1 MYAQLSSC
9 VSDRKRVSRS
19 SRRLRA
25 ARKGNIVVLTAVLM
39 VVMLGMVAFA
49 VDVGYMYTL
58 QTQLS
63 RSVDAA
69 ALAGAGVLVDGQSA
83 AEAEALEYLV
93 RNPVGSSITA
103 VDEARL
109 EAAKAQFLSEHGQH
123 LKLASGEWDPTTR
136 SFKPGGATP
145 STMQVALTYPHQPLF
160 FGRLLGRDDFT
171 IHAESVAMYQPRD
184 IVVVLDYS
192 GSMNDDS
199 TFAAYSTLGRAAVD
213 ANLWQIYQELGSP
226 VYGNLQFEPDW
237 LTVPGAPP
245 TSSSKPQIHVQYQ
258 RTAVY
263 VTSTKTL
270 QHVKLVFTDG
280 SSKTFSG
287 LSGTSGTFSNSNK
300 QINKVYVRSGSNSTE
315 GELFDFSSGAFNA
328 TAKKALG
335 LNNVPYP
342 YPKGSWDAYIDF
354 CESGS
359 GLNNTGGYR
368 YKFGYKNLINYW
380 LDQQYGY
387 DMTPDLWK
395 VSAQPMHA
403 LKQSLDVFMDYIRE
417 MPTGDRVG
425 LAIYDGPDGNG
436 LLEVPLTEDLDH
448 VVSVA
453 YHRQAGHYHN
463 YTNIGAGLKTARQ
476 HLDQYGRPNAFK
488 MIVLMTDGQANF
500 HNGQVNQNAANQSV
514 INEATLAASADRRY
528 PVVAISLGAGADT
541 NIMQNVANITKSRH
555 FNVPGGRPINQV
567 EEDLKNVFREIANHR
582 PLKLVK

>member
-1 MYAQLSSC
+1 MRSPVRS
-9 VSDRKRVSRS
+9 VSARPGSRS
-19 SRRLRA
+19 QRSARR
-25 ARKGNIVVLTAVLM
+25 GNIVVLTAVLM

-83 AEAEALEYLV
+83 AEAEAVEFLV
-93 RNPVGSSITA
+93 RNPVGSSLTA

-109 EAAKAQFLSEHGQH
+109 EAAKAQFLSEHGEH
-123 LKLASGEWDPTTR
+123 LTLASGEWDPDTR
-136 SFKPGGATP
+136 SFRPGGNTP
-145 STMQVALTYPHQPLF
+145 STMQVSLTYPHQPLF
-160 FGRLLGRDDFT
+160 FGRLLGRDDFS

-199 TFAAYSTLGRAAVD
+199 TFAAYSSLGKSAVD
-213 ANLWQIYQELGSP
+213 ANLLQIYQELGSP
-226 VYGNLQFEPDW
+226 VYGNMQFEPDW
-237 LTVPGAPP
+237 LTVAGVPP
-245 TSSSKPQIHVQYQ
+245 SSSTRPQIHVQYR
-258 RTAVY
+258 RTSAY
-263 VTSTKTL
+263 VTSTKSL

-280 SSKTFSG
+280 SSRTFSS
-287 LSGTSGTFSNSNK
+287 LSGYSGTYSYNNK
-300 QINKVYVRSGSNSTE
+300 QINHVYVRSGNNSTE
-315 GELFDFSSGAFNA
+315 GELFDFDSGSFNT

-342 YPKGSWDAYIDF
+342 YPSGSWDAYINY
-354 CESGS
+354 CESSS
-359 GLNNTGGYR
+359 GLNNQGGYR
-368 YKFGYKNLINYW
+368 HKFGYKSLINYW

-403 LKQSLDVFMDYIRE
+403 LKQSLDVFMEYIRE
-417 MPTGDRVG
+417 MPTGDRVA

-436 LLEVPLTEDLDH
+436 LLEVPLTEDLDE
-448 VVSVA
+448 VVDVA
-453 YHRQAGHYHN
+453 YRRQAGHYHN
-463 YTNIGAGLKTARQ
+463 YTNIGAGMKTARL
-476 HLDQYGRPNAFK
+476 HLDQYGRANAFK

-500 HNGQVNQNAANQSV
+500 HNGQYNEGAANQSV
-514 INEATLAASADRRY
+514 INEANLAAVDDRRY
-528 PVVAISLGAGADT
+528 PIVAISLGAGADT
-541 NIMQNVANITKSRH
+541 SIMQNVANITKSKH
-555 FNVPGGRPINQV
+555 FNVPGGRPISQV